1 MPLLPENKD
10 CSMPKKPLS
19 ERSWY
24 PNYVL
29 AVLLLAYIFSFIDR
43 QILSLM
49 VVPIRR
55 DLAITDF
62 QMSLLQGTAFA
73 LLYSVMALPIARLA
87 DAYSRRTIISS
98 GIALWSL
105 MTAGCGL
112 ARSYGALFLMRVG
125 VGVGE
130 AALSPAAYS
139 LLSDYFSK
147 QRLARA
153 VAIYSLGI
161 SLGSGL
167 AYLAGGLLM
176 EAVSKISVIE
186 LPLLGAMKSWQVV
199 FIVVG
204 LPGLLIALLMAYI
217 SEPARRGAL
226 HDASGQRQK
235 LKMRETLSFLLA
247 RWRLY
252 LVFPIATGFLGIF
265 SFGLMAWYPTFLIR
279 TFGMSIG
286 ESGIYFGLT
295 YLIVGTLGTYS
306 GARFAEKLQHKYPD
320 IHIRFVMISALVMVV
335 PSVLGPLM
343 PSAPLALAMLIP
355 TIFLKCSYYGS
366 TGSAMQLVTPNQMR
380 AQVSALQ
387 IFFGN
392 IIGLAVGASSI
403 AALNDFVFHDDNA
416 IHFSLALVAGTSCVG
431 GALLL
436 ASCLKPYRR
445 ALLEART
452 VEETAHASDDD
463 ARTRTNSAC
472 DNAMAKS

>member
-1 MPLLPENKD
+1 MPQKL
-10 CSMPKKPLS
+10 MS

-55 DLAITDF
+55 DLAISDF
-62 QMSLLQGTAFA
+62 EMSLLQGTAFA

-87 DAYSRRTIISS
+87 DVYSRRTIISS

-153 VAIYSLGI
+153 VAIFSLGI

-167 AYLAGGLLM
+167 AYLAGGLLV
-176 EAVSKISVIE
+176 EAVSKVSVIE
-186 LPLLGAMKSWQVV
+186 LPWLGGTRSWQAV
-199 FIVVG
+199 FIIVG
-204 LPGLLIALLMAYI
+204 LPGVAVALLMAFVR
-217 SEPARRGAL
+217 EPQRHGAL
-226 HDASGQRQK
+226 HDQSGQRQK
-235 LKMRETLSFLLA
+235 LKMRETLDFLLV

-295 YLIVGTLGTYS
+295 YLFVGTLGTYS
-306 GARFAEKLQHKYPD
+306 GARFAESLQRKYPD
-320 IHIRFVMISALVMVV
+320 IHIRFVMISALLMIV

-366 TGSAMQLVTPNQMR
+366 TGTAMQLVTPNQMR

-416 IHFSLALVAGTSCVG
+416 IHFSLALVAGISSLG

-436 ASCLKPYRR
+436 ATCLKPYAAALAESKR
-445 ALLEART
+445 A
-452 VEETAHASDDD
+452 EEVADV
-463 ARTRTNSAC
+463 SADEVVAQQKTDC
-472 DNAMAKS
+472 EVAMAET

>member
-1 MPLLPENKD
+1 MPR
-10 CSMPKKPLS
+10 KPLS

-29 AVLLLAYIFSFIDR
+29 AILLLAYIFSFIDR

-55 DLAITDF
+55 DLGISDF

-98 GIALWSL
+98 GIALWSI
-105 MTAGCGL
+105 MTISCGL
-112 ARSYGALFLMRVG
+112 ARSYGTLFLARVG

-186 LPLLGAMKSWQVV
+186 LPLLGAMKPWQAV
-199 FIVVG
+199 FIIVG
-204 LPGLLIALLMAYI
+204 LPGLLIALLMAYVG
-217 SEPARRGAL
+217 EPERRGAL
-226 HDASGQRQK
+226 HDPSGQTQK
-235 LKMRETLSFLLA
+235 LKMRETLRFLLT

-286 ESGIYFGLT
+286 ESGTYFGLT
-295 YLIVGTLGTYS
+295 YLFVGTLGTYF
-306 GARFAEKLQHKYPD
+306 GARIAESLQKKYPD
-320 IHIRFVMISALVMVV
+320 IHIRFVMISALVMIV
-335 PSVLGPLM
+335 PGVLGPLM

-366 TGSAMQLVTPNQMR
+366 TGTAMQLVTPNQMR

-403 AALNDFVFHDDNA
+403 AALNDFVFHDDNS
-416 IHFSLALVAGTSCVG
+416 IHYSLALVAGASCLG
-431 GALLL
+431 GVLLL
-436 ASCLKPYRR
+436 ASCLKPYAK
-445 ALLEART
+445 ALAET
-452 VEETAHASDDD
+452 KSTEEG
-463 ARTRTNSAC
+463 TNAPIDEKGAKQKAAC
-472 DNAMAKS
+472 SIAMAET

>member
-1 MPLLPENKD
+1 MPRR
-10 CSMPKKPLS
+10 PLS
-19 ERSWY
+19 QRSWY

-29 AVLLLAYIFSFIDR
+29 AILLLAYIFSFIDR

-55 DLAITDF
+55 DIAISDF
-62 QMSLLQGTAFA
+62 EMSLLQGAAFA

-87 DAYSRRTIISS
+87 DRYSRCTIISS

-112 ARSYGALFLMRVG
+112 ARSYGTLFLMRVG

-139 LLSDYFSK
+139 MLSDYFSK

-167 AYLAGGLLM
+167 AYLTGGLLM
-176 EAVSKISVIE
+176 AAVAKVSVIE

-199 FIVVG
+199 FIIVG
-204 LPGLLIALLMAYI
+204 MPGLLIALLMAYAA
-217 SEPARRGAL
+217 EPERRGAL
-226 HDASGQRQK
+226 RDSSGHSQE
-235 LKMRETLSFLLA
+235 LKMRETASFLLA

-279 TFGMSIG
+279 AFGMSIA

-295 YLIVGTLGTYS
+295 YLFVGTLGTYL
-306 GARFAEKLQHKYPD
+306 GGRFAESLQRKYPD
-320 IHIRFVMISALVMVV
+320 IHIRFIMIAALAMIL
-335 PSVLGPLM
+335 PSVAGPLM

-355 TIFLKCSYYGS
+355 TIFLKCCYYGS
-366 TGSAMQLVTPNQMR
+366 AGTAMQLVTPNQMR

-392 IIGLAVGASSI
+392 IIGLTVGASSI

-416 IHFSLALVAGTSCVG
+416 IHFSLALVAGTSCAG

-436 ASCLKPYRR
+436 AWCLQPYRR
-445 ALLEART
+445 ALAEIKGL
-452 VEETAHASDDD
+452 EETIHTLDDNAS
-463 ARTRTNSAC
+463 TSTNSAS
-472 DNAMAKS
+472 DVAVSKSAG